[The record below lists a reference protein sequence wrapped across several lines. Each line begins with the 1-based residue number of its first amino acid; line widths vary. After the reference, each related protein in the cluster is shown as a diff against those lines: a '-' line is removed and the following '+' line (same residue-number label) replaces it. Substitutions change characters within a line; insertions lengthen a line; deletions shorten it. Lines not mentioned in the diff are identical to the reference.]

1 MFQFK
6 CLHSQFIRDPN
17 ISMRQRNLLTFCTGL
32 PIHRK
37 PLTIN
42 VMKSRLE
49 LYFNEKL
56 RFLLVPNSFAELIR
70 FKMRHLCAF
79 PVKYRKHA
87 YRSFIG
93 CYKQISSRSPRS
105 CCLFD
110 LMIALRTFIHIF
122 TSYLICG
129 KWDVRD
135 QRIKEVYMKRVS
147 SRNETFQCLDSYKKR
162 FARQM

>member
-110 LMIALRTFIHIF
+110 LMICSENIYTYFHFLSNMWKMGRTR
-122 TSYLICG
+122 SEN
-129 KWDVRD
+129 
-135 QRIKEVYMKRVS
+135 QRSLYETGLVS
-147 SRNETFQCLDSYKKR
+147 
-162 FARQM
+162 